1 MGMMGRLVHNRV
13 ANGGWRPITGV
24 SGGPL
29 KEEKN
34 LRGKT
39 GQGVEASFAY
49 GLPMVL
55 FIQT

>member
-1 MGMMGRLVHNRV
+1 MMGRLVHNRV